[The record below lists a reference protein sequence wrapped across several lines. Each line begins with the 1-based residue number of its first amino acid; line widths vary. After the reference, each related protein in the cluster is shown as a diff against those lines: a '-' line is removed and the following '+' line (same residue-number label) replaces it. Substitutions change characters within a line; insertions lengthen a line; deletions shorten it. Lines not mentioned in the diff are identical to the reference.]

1 MKKFEGA
8 KRRIERLINR
18 TVAYRRLFMDEKQ
31 DFKPEAAEFFK
42 WLHKFCFADRVS
54 YRQNPQTGMIDP
66 YATHVAEGRR
76 EVYNEIMRLM
86 KLDERKL
93 MIQMSQLKP
102 EDYDE

>member
-18 TVAYRRLFMDEKQ
+18 TVAYRRLFFNEKQ
-31 DFKPEAAEFFK
+31 ELKIEAAEFFQ
-42 WLHKFCFADRVS
+42 WLHKFCFADRPS
-54 YRQNPQTGMIDP
+54 YRQNPQTGEIDP

-76 EVYNEIMRLM
+76 EVYNEILKLMR
-86 KLDERKL
+86 LDERKL